1 MREEGK
7 PEEFSEKSITK
18 AVLSETLQHPLTMF
32 PLALGGVS
40 LVAMFLLNPLAFQF
54 FISAVSLG
62 AFGTAMWIVN
72 YFLRGPMFVRRY
84 FERLL
89 SEQQKSKRES
99 HLQIRKRLAE
109 LPDYPEA
116 LEAYDEL
123 MKAYDKFLGM
133 LKEQSNQPLMVSEL
147 SKHAE
152 ATLDKGMET
161 LDKLA
166 GVLSAMQN
174 VDIDKLSIDKRQ
186 LEETLSRY
194 KSDDKLSERQRRQ
207 REATLKRMQ
216 ALQERIDTYR
226 ECETLAHE
234 LLASCE
240 QCENALENGFL
251 KLSGRASVSAT
262 PDVDDVVASME
273 ISVESV
279 RRVEEML
286 KNLSPST
293 SGIMNKERREKQ

>member
-1 MREEGK
+1 MPEDK
-7 PEEFSEKSITK
+7 PAELSEKSITK
-18 AVLSETLQHPLTMF
+18 AVLSETLQHPLTMV
-32 PLALGGVS
+32 PVALGGVS
-40 LVAMFLLNPLAFQF
+40 LVAMFLLNPLAFEF
-54 FISAVSLG
+54 FISAVALSALG
-62 AFGTAMWIVN
+62 IAAWIVN
-72 YFLRGPMFVRRY
+72 YFLRGSTFVKRY

-89 SEQQKSKRES
+89 SNQQKAKRES
-99 HLQIRKRLAE
+99 HLQIRNRLAE
-109 LPDYPEA
+109 LREYPEA

-123 MKAYDKFLGM
+123 MRAYDKFLGV
-133 LKEQSNQPLMVSEL
+133 LKEQAHQPITVTEL

-152 ATLDKGMET
+152 TTLDKGMET
-161 LDKLA
+161 LEKLA
-166 GVLSAMQN
+166 GVLAAMQD
-174 VDIDKLSIDKRQ
+174 VDVAKLLVDKRQ
-186 LEETLSRY
+186 LEEILKRDKNSA
-194 KSDDKLSERQRRQ
+194 KLSERQSRQ
-207 REATLKRMQ
+207 KEATLKRVQ

-251 KLSGRASVSAT
+251 KLSGRASMSAT

-286 KNLSPST
+286 RNLSPST
-293 SGIMNKERREKQ
+293 LRNYE